1 MRVMQQSVVGPP
13 ASSAKA
19 KKKSNHGTNRPLN
32 PFLSMNIATDA
43 SSLIQAEILGQGDSP
58 LSQNDPLT
66 RLLEQA
72 DKFCERFGVGEDIIV
87 ETYTETS
94 DWAFFIKVD
103 ALHETACR
111 DLMARL
117 LIVRQSGGAVD
128 EEMSAFIDDIEF
140 QGQGSVLRLIE
151 LTRRPRDYVRFLKC
165 VRRVRNAFAHDF
177 RSVNKTLMEL
187 IEPLADRAQLLKAF
201 SGMAEA
207 DYDEAKYL
215 RLVRNDPGFLRLGIL
230 HQSMVLLC
238 QLHAEFQEAAI
249 DAIDSAAAGGVLEPP
264 AKPAPVFNGGPRLDL
279 FGPGA
284 SSRPSIEVEEAIEAN
299 RPGRPA
305 AFLRHTFTNPKRPN
319 QTRSLWMYFL
329 TFSAKGIVAIGGL
342 AAAAAIYSFYG
353 IWPAVGVAVIGLL
366 PIALDKWTPGAWK
379 GRCPHCDSEIAVAAN
394 KKIALGIGCPVC
406 AGRIR
411 LRDKSFIAI

>member
-1 MRVMQQSVVGPP
+1 
-13 ASSAKA
+13 
-19 KKKSNHGTNRPLN
+19 
-32 PFLSMNIATDA
+32 MNIATDA

-72 DKFCERFGVGEDIIV
+72 DTFCERFGVGEDVIL

-117 LIVRQSGGAVD
+117 LTVRQSGGAVD

-151 LTRRPRDYVRFLKC
+151 LTRRPRDYVLFLKC

-187 IEPLADRAQLLKAF
+187 IEPLADRALLLKAF
-201 SGMAEA
+201 SGLAEA

-215 RLVRNDPGFLRLGIL
+215 RLVRNDPGFLRFGIL
-230 HQSMVLLC
+230 HHSMVLLC
-238 QLHAEFQEAAI
+238 QLHAEFQEAAKE
-249 DAIDSAAAGGVLEPP
+249 AIDSAAAGRVLDPP
-264 AKPAPVFNGGPRLDL
+264 EAKPSPAFNGEPRLDL

-284 SSRPSIEVEEAIEAN
+284 PSRPSIEAEETIEPN
-299 RPGRPA
+299 RPSRPA

-319 QTRSLWMYFL
+319 QTRSFWTYFL
-329 TFSAKGIVAIGGL
+329 VFSAKAIVAIGGF
-342 AAAAAIYSFYG
+342 AAAVAVYSFYG
-353 IWPAVGVAVIGLL
+353 IWPAVGVAVIGLI
-366 PIALDKWTPGAWK
+366 PVALDKWTPGAWK
-379 GRCPHCDSEIAVAAN
+379 GHCPHCASQIAVAAN
-394 KKIALGIGCPVC
+394 KKIALGLSCPVC
-406 AGRIR
+406 SRRIR

>member
-1 MRVMQQSVVGPP
+1 
-13 ASSAKA
+13 
-19 KKKSNHGTNRPLN
+19 
-32 PFLSMNIATDA
+32 MNIATDA
-43 SSLIQAEILGQGDSP
+43 SSLIQAEVLGQGDSS
-58 LSQNDPLT
+58 LSENDPLS

-72 DKFCERFGVGEDIIV
+72 DKFCERFGVGEDIIL

-117 LIVRQSGGAVD
+117 LTMRQSSGAVD

-165 VRRVRNAFAHDF
+165 VRRVRNAFTHDF

-187 IEPLADRAQLLKAF
+187 IEPLADRAQLLKVF

-215 RLVRNDPGFLRLGIL
+215 RLARNDPGFLRFGIL

-238 QLHAEFQEAAI
+238 QLHADFQEAAK
-249 DAIDSAAAGGVLEPP
+249 DAIDGAAAGDVLHPP
-264 AKPAPVFNGGPRLDL
+264 EAKPAPAFNGEPRLDL
-279 FGPGA
+279 FGRGA
-284 SSRPSIEVEEAIEAN
+284 SSRPSIEPEETIETN
-299 RPGRPA
+299 RPARPA
-305 AFLRHTFTNPKRPN
+305 AFLRHAFTNPKRPN
-319 QTRSLWMYFL
+319 QTRSLWTYFL
-329 TFSAKGIVAIGGL
+329 AFSAKGIVAIGGL

-353 IWPAVGVAVIGLL
+353 IWPALAVAVIGLL
-366 PIALDKWTPGAWK
+366 PIALDKWTSGAWK
-379 GRCPHCDSEIAVAAN
+379 GHCPHCDSEIAVAAN
-394 KKIALGIGCPVC
+394 KKIALGLGCPIC
-406 AGRIR
+406 SRRIR